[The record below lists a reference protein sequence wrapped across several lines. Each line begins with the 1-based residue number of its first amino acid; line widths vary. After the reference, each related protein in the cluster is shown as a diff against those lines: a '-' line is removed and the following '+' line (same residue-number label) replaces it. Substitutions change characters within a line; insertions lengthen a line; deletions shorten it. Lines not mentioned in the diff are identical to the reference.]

1 MLADR
6 QIEVWKEEVFG
17 PAVASEILL
26 DTHRILEREKSASW
40 LVSGGRDGEKVARSI
55 ASSPLLEGLCL
66 SSLHIFFADER
77 FSHDPSLLNVSQL
90 SPFLDVLKGW
100 GMPSENIHPFPQLG
114 SAEEGAKAY
123 EEEIIDLGFS
133 KGCSVS
139 WLSCGPDGHVASLFP
154 GKTHGSGLTAW
165 ENDSPKPPAS
175 RMSVSMGF
183 IQSSLE
189 VFLVAAQ
196 KEKREI
202 VEKAVRIWG
211 DPLIPATFCQGR
223 EKSAWRFSSLTLA
236 QTF

>member
-6 QIEVWKEEVFG
+6 QIEIWKEEAFG

-26 DTHRILEREKSASW
+26 DTHRILKRGKRASW

-77 FSHDPSLLNVSQL
+77 YSSDPSLLNFNRL
-90 SPFLDVLKGW
+90 SFFLDVLKGW
-100 GMPSENIHPFPQLG
+100 GMPEENIHPFPQLG
-114 SAEEGAKAY
+114 SAKEGAKAY
-123 EEEIIDLGFS
+123 EEEILSLGFGE
-133 KGCSVS
+133 GCSVS
-139 WLSCGPDGHVASLFP
+139 CLSCGPDGHVASLFP
-154 GKTHGSGLTAW
+154 GKGLGRGLTTW
-165 ENDSPKPPAS
+165 VCDSPKPPAS
-175 RMSVSMGF
+175 RMSVSMEF

-202 VEKAVRIWG
+202 VEKAVRIWA
-211 DPLIPATFCQGR
+211 DPLIPATFCQGK
-223 EKSAWRFSSLTLA
+223 EKSAWRFSSLTLP